1 MKQRRV
7 FREWQHPRDDR
18 GRFSRSG
25 GGSWA
30 KRAAQGFAKAEEG
43 RVTPP
48 AVAGRPRIGRNAKA
62 GLILNQHQAGAGD
75 ALSKKWTPPE
85 KLPER
90 AFRKPA
96 DSFVGAHAGYQ
107 VLHEGV
113 WRRVTGVGGGDR
125 GDYVIVRGDNDERI
139 KIYDEPYGDGSTRGV
154 IARFDQGPEIHEPL
168 RGDQVAQMAA
178 WRADAT
184 RPPAMRTL
192 TIREEN
198 IERHRKE
205 LVDAQA
211 NLKEAQRKA
220 RARANRKYPNK
231 EGYGKWTRD
240 QYIDSETWKEQSE
253 AIWAER
259 YLKDALTLSDNPKE
273 EANLNEPGHHLPIV
287 TGELNHDRPLAVYG
301 DLLVIEDEDQATFRH
316 LRDLATLPAELHSI
330 VARVMAGVRV
340 RQQETKR
347 KYADMGARDARA
359 GLYVG
364 SRPVHELNHSD
375 DLKDDPAK
383 LEPSTDGSYKDTR
396 KWSEVAGIYRGFEAV
411 MIAGVSGPK
420 SKGEVALHEFGH
432 ALDDAVGRLLQETG
446 DMPIQVNG
454 WASTDPEWRELWRQT
469 VAAGPDMNPY
479 FSKQG
484 EDRGAKE
491 MWAEAFAE
499 WARARAKARK
509 SDMAASAPDGG
520 KAFMANRGVMALRR
534 EFRIP
539 NTNGEAAE
547 ALNAYFERLAAKLGV
562 DL

>member
-1 MKQRRV
+1 VKQKRV
-7 FREWQHPRDDR
+7 FREWQHPRDGR

-25 GGSWA
+25 GASWA
-30 KRAAQGFAKAEEG
+30 KRAAEGFAKAEEG
-43 RVTPP
+43 RLTKPP
-48 AVAGRPRIGRNAKA
+48 VAGRPRIGRSAKA
-62 GLILNQHQAGAGD
+62 GAILNQHVPGAGD

-96 DSFVGAHAGYQ
+96 DSFVGAHEGYQ

-125 GDYVIVRGDNDERI
+125 GDYVIARGDNGERI
-139 KIYDEPYGDGSTRGV
+139 KIYDEPYPGGRGV

-178 WRADAT
+178 WRTDAN
-184 RPPAMRTL
+184 RPPAMRQL
-192 TIREEN
+192 TNREIN
-198 IERHRKE
+198 AERYRKE
-205 LVDAQA
+205 LAEA
-211 NLKEAQRKA
+211 EKKLKELKRKV
-220 RARANRKYPNK
+220 RARVRKKYPASD
-231 EGYGKWTRD
+231 GYDKRD
-240 QYIDSETWKEQSE
+240 WDYYVSDDDDVR
-253 AIWAER
+253 AAER
-259 YLKDALTLSDNPKE
+259 DVQYPRSWLESTLRVNPDDPSNAHLDAP
-273 EANLNEPGHHLPIV
+273 AYGLPV
-287 TGELNHDRPLAVYG
+287 VAGELNRDRPLAVYG
-301 DLLVIEDEDQATFRH
+301 DLLVVEDEDQATFRH

-330 VARVMAGVRV
+330 VARVMAAERAN
-340 RQQETKR
+340 QEEKIV
-347 KYADMGARDARA
+347 KYPEQNARRSA
-359 GLYVG
+359 GIYVG
-364 SRPVHELNHSD
+364 SRPVHELNHSQ
-375 DLKDDPAK
+375 DLEDEPAK

-396 KWSEVAGIYRGFEAV
+396 KWSEVAGVYRGYEAI

-432 ALDDAVGRLLQETG
+432 ALDDAVGRLLMHSG
-446 DMPIQVNG
+446 DYSLGIGG
-454 WASTDPEWRELWRQT
+454 WASSDPEWRELWRQT

-479 FSKQG
+479 FSQQG

-509 SDMAASAPDGG
+509 SDLYTEGG
-520 KAFMANRGVMALRR
+520 GDFLANRGGLALMR

-539 NTNGEAAE
+539 KENAAAAV
-547 ALNAYFERLAAKLGV
+547 ALNAYFERLVAKLGV